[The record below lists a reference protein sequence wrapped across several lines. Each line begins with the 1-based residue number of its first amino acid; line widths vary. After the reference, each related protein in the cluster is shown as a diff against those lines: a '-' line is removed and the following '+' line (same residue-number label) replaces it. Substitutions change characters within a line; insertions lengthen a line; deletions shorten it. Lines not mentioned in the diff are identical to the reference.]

1 MISTLILKTLIAFS
15 LVSALPAF
23 AQECDDFI
31 GAGVLPYVVLADG
44 SIKVLLAHEEGR
56 GWSSFG
62 GGPKMRATSKG
73 AKSRCETRRETAVRE
88 AIEESRRVLSKQV
101 LESALKTAAIY
112 PRQYGRRDFLTYV
125 VAIPPADI
133 NKYSSNVVPANDPGY
148 DETNALGW
156 VTLGELLR
164 LAKADKNEAVVP
176 AVNTAGFYPH
186 FRKGL
191 RDALRADDVQLFDR

>member
-62 GGPKMRATSKG
+62 GGPKMRASHLDG
-73 AKSRCETRRETAVRE
+73 KSRCETRRETAVRE
-88 AIEESRRVLSKQV
+88 AIEESRQVLSKQV

-125 VAIPPADI
+125 VAIPSADI
-133 NKYSSNVVPANDPGY
+133 KKYSSNVVPTNDPGY
-148 DETNALGW
+148 YETNALGW
-156 VTLGELLR
+156 VTLDELLR

-176 AVNTAGFYPH
+176 RVNAAGFYPH

-191 RDALRADDVQLFDR
+191 KDALRAGEVKLFDR

>member
-1 MISTLILKTLIAFS
+1 MSNLILKALIAFS
-15 LVSALPAF
+15 FMSTLPAF
-23 AQECDDFI
+23 AQECDAFI
-31 GAGVLPYVVLADG
+31 GAGILPYVVLADG

-62 GGPKMRATSKG
+62 GGPKMRVASKG
-73 AKSRCETRRETAVRE
+73 AKPRCETRRETAIRE
-88 AIEESRRVLSKQV
+88 AVEESRRVLSKPV

-125 VAIPPADI
+125 VEIPAANIDTFT
-133 NKYSSNVVPANDPGY
+133 SNIVPANDPGY

-156 VTLGELLR
+156 LTLDELLR

-176 AVNTAGFYPH
+176 RVNAAGFYPH

-191 RDALRADDVQLFDR
+191 KDALRAGEVKLFDR